1 MQPAA
6 MSDSDT
12 SPATRPHAGDSCQL
26 RPTRYERV
34 SAALTSVL
42 MMLGAVT
49 ALMLLIWLSRTTHWV
64 RSPAHVALVGD
75 PASQPVP
82 PAEQSGGELQ
92 TPGAEELPEAG
103 EPPPELVLERIAA
116 TVESQVASLEALT
129 MAEGD
134 GDDGRKKGDDKG
146 GPAGD
151 GPFIGRS
158 PWDRWEIRYSARD
171 LEEYKRQL
179 DFFGIEFGVAGGG
192 DPQVHYIKDFSSAHP
207 VIRTGHS
214 QDEKRIRFLY
224 VDGPLKRVDRE
235 IAQAAG
241 VVTEGRTVFQF
252 HTNEMYNT
260 LLKLENDHMRPR
272 RISEVVR
279 TVFAVRE
286 TGTGYEL
293 YVIRQDYRVPGIT
306 PPRRTAI

>member
-1 MQPAA
+1 
-6 MSDSDT
+6 
-12 SPATRPHAGDSCQL
+12 
-26 RPTRYERV
+26 
-34 SAALTSVL
+34 
-42 MMLGAVT
+42 MLGAVT

-64 RSPAHVALVGD
+64 RSPAHVALAGD

-82 PAEQSGGELQ
+82 PAEQPGGELQ
-92 TPGAEELPEAG
+92 PPGAEELPETG

-116 TVESQVASLEALT
+116 TVESQVVSLEALT
-129 MAEGD
+129 IAEGD
-134 GDDGRKKGDDKG
+134 GDEGRKKGDDGG
-146 GPAGD
+146 GPVGD

-192 DPQVHYIKDFSSAHP
+192 DPQVHYIKDFSSARP
-207 VIRTGHS
+207 TIRTGHS
-214 QDEKRIRFLY
+214 RDEKRIRFLY
-224 VDGPLKRVDRE
+224 VDGPLKRADRE

-252 HTNEMYNT
+252 HTTEMYNT
-260 LLKLENDHMRPR
+260 LLKLENDRMRPR

-279 TVFAVRE
+279 TVFAVRKTE
-286 TGTGYEL
+286 NGYEL
-293 YVIRQDYRVPGIT
+293 YVIRQDYRAPGIT